1 MPTKNTVSKT
11 TKTQIDVGDSI
22 KDQLLNYEKENHD
35 LKNQVLEM
43 KEQIA
48 QLISHITS
56 KESTEDNIENEKTIV
71 NTSAQEEN
79 YEEPSANKQIK
90 IMSMYYGTLNL
101 CTSENRT
108 SGKTL
113 TFNKYGQIKSVM
125 YKDLVD
131 YVNNNRKFAENGYF
145 YILDKAAVY
154 HVGLSNEYTRLVD
167 SSIVNNIT
175 NYTKSDIEQITSM
188 LTDAQKNLIAKVLS
202 DKIAN
207 KKEVDRNKVALISDL
222 IGIDIQKKANEQMA
236 FFDTHK

>member
-56 KESTEDNIENEKTIV
+56 KESTEDNIENEKAIV

-188 LTDAQKNLIAKVLS
+188 LTDAQKNLIAKILS

>member
-56 KESTEDNIENEKTIV
+56 KESTEDNMENEKAIV
-71 NTSAQEEN
+71 NTSTQEEN

-188 LTDAQKNLIAKVLS
+188 LTDAQKNLIAKILS

>member
-1 MPTKNTVSKT
+1 MPTRNTVSKT

-22 KDQLLNYEKENHD
+22 KNQLLNYEKENHD

-56 KESTEDNIENEKTIV
+56 KESTEDNIENEKAIV
-71 NTSAQEEN
+71 NTRAQEEN

-188 LTDAQKNLIAKVLS
+188 LTDAQKNLIAKILS

>member
-11 TKTQIDVGDSI
+11 TRTQIDVGDSI
-22 KDQLLNYEKENHD
+22 QAQLLNYEKENHD

-56 KESTEDNIENEKTIV
+56 KESTEDNIENEKSIV
-71 NTSAQEEN
+71 NTSTQEEN

-167 SSIVNNIT
+167 SNIVNNIT

-188 LTDAQKNLIAKVLS
+188 LTDAQKNLIAKILS

>member
-56 KESTEDNIENEKTIV
+56 KESTEDNIENEKTIA

-167 SSIVNNIT
+167 SNIVNNIT

-188 LTDAQKNLIAKVLS
+188 LTDAQKNLIAKILS

>member
-1 MPTKNTVSKT
+1 MPTKNTVSRT

-22 KDQLLNYEKENHD
+22 QGQLLNYEKENRD

-56 KESTEDNIENEKTIV
+56 KESTENNIENEKAIV
-71 NTSAQEEN
+71 NTSTQEEN

-188 LTDAQKNLIAKVLS
+188 LTDAQKNLIAKILS